1 MAWALSYIGSNFALI
16 LVVVLAIVA
25 LGAVAWFARN
35 WKVAVAALLVL
46 GAGLAYQHIDK
57 TAYQRRVSE
66 EAAAE
71 VATLKGRLAT
81 LQKQTAADAERAK
94 ADAAYI
100 ESLEALAGETPP
112 NNTPAIDKSTAN
124 RIGAIK

>member
-1 MAWALSYIGSNFALI
+1 MWALSYIGSNFALI
-16 LVVVLAIVA
+16 LVVVIAVIA

-71 VATLKGRLAT
+71 VATLKGRLVT

-100 ESLEALAGETPP
+100 EALEVLAGDTPP
-112 NNTPAIDKSTAN
+112 NDTPAIDKNTAN

>member
-1 MAWALSYIGSNFALI
+1 MWALSYIGSNFALI
-16 LVVVLAIVA
+16 LVVVLAVVA
-25 LGAVAWFARN
+25 LGAVAWFAKN
-35 WKVAVAALLVL
+35 WKVAVAALFVL

-100 ESLEALAGETPP
+100 ESLEAQAGETPP

>member
-1 MAWALSYIGSNFALI
+1 MWALSYIGSNFALI
-16 LVVVLAIVA
+16 LVVVLAVVA
-25 LGAVAWFARN
+25 LGAVAWFAKN

-100 ESLEALAGETPP
+100 ESLEAQAGETPA

>member
-1 MAWALSYIGSNFALI
+1 MWALSYIGSNFALI
-16 LVVVLAIVA
+16 LVVVIAVIA

-46 GAGLAYQHIDK
+46 GAGLAYQHVDK

-81 LQKQTAADAERAK
+81 LQKQTDADAERAK

-112 NNTPAIDKSTAN
+112 NDTPAIDKATAN

>member
-1 MAWALSYIGSNFALI
+1 MWALSYIGSNFALI
-16 LVVVLAIVA
+16 LIVVLAVVA
-25 LGAVAWFARN
+25 LGAIAWFAKN

-100 ESLEALAGETPP
+100 DSLEALVSETPA
-112 NNTPAIDKSTAN
+112 NDKPALDQSTAG

>member
-1 MAWALSYIGSNFALI
+1 MWALSYIGSNFALI

-46 GAGLAYQHIDK
+46 GAGLAYQHVDK
-57 TAYQRRVSE
+57 TAYQRRVNE
-66 EAAAE
+66 EA
-71 VATLKGRLAT
+71 VATVKRLQGRLDT
-81 LQKQTAADAERAK
+81 LQKQSAADAERAK

-100 ESLEALAGETPP
+100 ESLEILADETPK
-112 NNTPAIDKSTAN
+112 NDTPAIDKDTAN
-124 RIGAIK
+124 RIGAVK

>member
-1 MAWALSYIGSNFALI
+1 MWALSYIGSNFALI
-16 LVVVLAIVA
+16 LVVVLAVVA
-25 LGAVAWFARN
+25 LGAVAWFAKN

>member
-1 MAWALSYIGSNFALI
+1 MWALSYIGSNFALI
-16 LVVVLAIVA
+16 LVVVLAVVA

-35 WKVAVAALLVL
+35 WKVAVAAILVL
-46 GAGLAYQHIDK
+46 CVGLAYQHVDK

-66 EAAAE
+66 EAARDKK
-71 VATLKGRLAT
+71 VLQGRLDT

-100 ESLEALAGETPP
+100 ESLEALASETPA
-112 NNTPAIDKSTAN
+112 NDKPAIDQGTAN

>member
-1 MAWALSYIGSNFALI
+1 MMWALSYIGSNFALI
-16 LVVVLAIVA
+16 LVVVLAVVA

-46 GAGLAYQHIDK
+46 GAGLAYQQIDEN
-57 TAYQRRVSE
+57 AYQRRVSE
-66 EAAAE
+66 EAAAQVE
-71 VATLKGRLAT
+71 TLKGRLVT

-100 ESLEALAGETPP
+100 ESLEALASETPA
-112 NNTPAIDKSTAN
+112 NDKPAIDQGTAN
-124 RIGAIK
+124 RIGAVK